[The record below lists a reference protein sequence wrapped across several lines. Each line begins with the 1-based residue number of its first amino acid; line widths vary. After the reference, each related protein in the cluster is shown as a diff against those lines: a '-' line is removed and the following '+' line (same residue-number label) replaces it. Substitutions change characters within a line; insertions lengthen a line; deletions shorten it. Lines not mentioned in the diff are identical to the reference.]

1 MEQPWSTASSVVCCC
16 LIIVGVRLTCCLLCS
31 LSLCCRCRSI
41 LPGQLRS
48 AVFPTVSNFLAERN
62 IGGRTRGVFEDNSEG
77 LGRVPSKSVYMPVRS
92 HAVFVLSC
100 YPRCISHLGHVCRH
114 SQSRHLQQLK
124 ARAHCISLEVLR
136 ALPTPAPTPP
146 PPLST
151 TRAGG
156 ADAAGSGSADVTPA
170 LPTGDPSPPLYQLL
184 CCSTCNRHLHLPHMI
199 CACKAT

>member
-1 MEQPWSTASSVVCCC
+1 MCASLVV
-16 LIIVGVRLTCCLLCS
+16 LLCS

-48 AVFPTVSNFLAERN
+48 PVFPTVSNFLAERN

-77 LGRVPSKSVYMPVRS
+77 FARVSSKSVYMPVRS

-100 YPRCISHLGHVCRH
+100 YPRCISHLTHVCRH
-114 SQSRHLQQLK
+114 SQSRHLEQLN
-124 ARAHCISLEVLR
+124 ARAHCCSLEQLR
-136 ALPTPAPTPP
+136 ALPPPPPPP

-170 LPTGDPSPPLYQLL
+170 LPIGDPSPPLYQLL

-199 CACKAT
+199 CACKST